1 MACLYVVRIFFAGP
15 PAGERK
21 GANGMEVDSIKY
33 LEQIGAMKKF
43 LENNKRDQLL
53 FVMGINTALRI
64 GDLLSLKIADVLNGK
79 GHIADA
85 VELREKKTGKAR
97 RFPLNM
103 SVKKIL
109 ADYLSERETP
119 DAGSPLFISKK
130 GGALGRVQAWR
141 ILKAAGRYAGIN
153 NIGTHSLRKT
163 FGYHIYKNNGNDIA
177 LVQKLLNHSA
187 SSTTLRYI
195 GITREIMD
203 TAYLEL
209 NS

>member
-1 MACLYVVRIFFAGP
+1 
-15 PAGERK
+15 
-21 GANGMEVDSIKY
+21 MEVDSIKY

-64 GDLLSLKIADVLNGK
+64 GDLLSLKIADVLNGN

-85 VELREKKTGKAR
+85 IELREKKTGKVR
-97 RFPLNM
+97 RFPLNA

-109 ADYLSERETP
+109 ADYLSERETS
-119 DAGSPLFISKK
+119 DTGSPLFISKK

-141 ILKAAGRYAGIN
+141 ILKAAGKHVGIN
-153 NIGTHSLRKT
+153 NIGAHSLRKT
-163 FGYHIYKNNGNDIA
+163 FGYHVYKNNGNDIA
-177 LVQKLLNHSA
+177 LVQKLLNHSV

-195 GITREIMD
+195 GITRDIMD

-209 NS
+209 NL